1 MMSAIEGNVVD
12 VRDKRVYPGK
22 IDHEGGVITSVEET
36 TGEYSGYLVPGF
48 LDSHVHIESS
58 LLCPSRFAEA
68 VVPHGTTAVITD
80 PHEIANVLGIPGID
94 YMRKDSKTV
103 PLRVYFTAPSCVPA
117 TPFETSG
124 AVIGPSETEELLL
137 REDVVALGEMMNFPG
152 VISGDP
158 EVLAKLDA
166 AKKVGKPVDG
176 HCPVLA
182 GDDLKK
188 YIAAGISTDHEC
200 VTAEEAYEKHRLGM
214 RIMVRQGSA
223 SRNLR
228 ALAPFAK
235 ENEFLL
241 VSDDKTASDLLEGH
255 VDMML
260 AEAVSLGIDPLH
272 ALRAATLNPAEHYR
286 LPLGAIEPGRMADI
300 VRVSDL
306 QSFRAE
312 EVFIGGELVAKDSLG
327 RFEVR
332 PKEMVSEMIL
342 QRKVPSDFELLAH
355 GEKVSA
361 RVIGVVRDE
370 IVTDSLAATLPVQNG
385 HVMPDLADD
394 VVRISVVNRYRDAP
408 VKNSF
413 VKGFGLKSGAIA
425 SSVSHDSHNI
435 IVVGVSSEDMAVAAN
450 TLATEGGGFCACSD
464 GKCSMLKLHVAGLL
478 CTKRV
483 HDVKVSLDQIQDR
496 ARELG
501 CVLHTPFMTM
511 SFLSLLVVPHLK
523 IGDRGLFDVDRFEF
537 VDPLRE
543 SQ

>member
-1 MMSAIEGNVVD
+1 MKTTLEGNVVD
-12 VRDKRVYPGK
+12 VRSKRIYPARV
-22 IDHEGGVITSVEET
+22 DHEDGVITGVEET
-36 TGEYSGYLVPGF
+36 SGEYNGYLVPGF
-48 LDSHVHIESS
+48 IDSHIHIESS

-80 PHEIANVLGIPGID
+80 PHEIANVLGVPGID

-117 TPFETSG
+117 TSFETSG
-124 AVIGPSETEELLL
+124 ATLGPSETEELLL
-137 REDVVALGEMMNFPG
+137 GDDVVALGEMMNFPG
-152 VISGDP
+152 VVSGDP

-176 HCPVLA
+176 HCPVLT
-182 GDDLKK
+182 GDDLKR

-200 VTAEEAYEKHRLGM
+200 TTAEEAYEKHRLGM
-214 RIMVRQGSA
+214 KVMVRQGSA
-223 SRNLR
+223 SKNLR
-228 ALAPFAK
+228 ALAPFAR

-241 VSDDKTASDLLEGH
+241 VSDDKTASDLMDGH
-255 VDMML
+255 LDRSL

-272 ALRAATLNPAEHYR
+272 ALRAATVNPAEHYK
-286 LPLGAIEPGRMADI
+286 LPLGAIEPGRMAD
-300 VRVSDL
+300 VLRVTDL
-306 QSFRAE
+306 QSFRVE
-312 EVFIGGELVAKDSLG
+312 DVFIGGELVAKDMAG

-332 PKEMVSEMIL
+332 PKEMVNEMLI

-355 GEKVSA
+355 GDSVSA

-385 HVMPDLADD
+385 RAMPDLADD
-394 VVRISVVNRYRDAP
+394 IVRISVVNRYKDAP

-435 IVVGVSSEDMAVAAN
+435 IVVGATSEDMAVAVN
-450 TLATEGGGFCACSD
+450 TLATEGGGFCVCSE
-464 GKCSMLKLHVAGLL
+464 GKCSVLKLHVAGLL

-483 HDVKVSLDQIQDR
+483 HDVKISLDQVR
-496 ARELG
+496 AKAGELG
-501 CVLHTPFMTM
+501 CSLEAPFMTM

-537 VDPLRE
+537 VQPLRE
-543 SQ
+543 QQ